1 MLTLENY
8 SLNSGLKYS
17 KPIIHEVF
25 YPITASKY
33 IIIETTDKKEEGISK
48 STIWSQ
54 IAIDLDSVLAKQNS
68 DIKILLL
75 SPQGYGI
82 DETKNIISLNRKS
95 ITFKQ
100 LAYIIK
106 NSLLYC
112 GEKDDSIMLASI
124 FEKKIVQVSSFVSS
138 SKPFWSDSKD
148 YISIDSEDINTPI
161 YPEIITNS
169 ILDKLNLNK
178 LKNHKTI
185 YIGSNYISPI
195 ILESTPDMVC
205 TNVAVNMP
213 LHIRYDFVKSFSEE
227 DIRNTISN
235 LQGRKCA
242 IITNKNIPIESFYP
256 LKDNIIYIVYD
267 VTESLDIDFLKKANF
282 VSSNIKLIFLKKS
295 PLDDPIIEKRKFD
308 LIDTH
313 YILEIID
320 MSNKK
325 VADIDFKSNASYKS
339 KKILLSKNKVFYSK
353 AAMLSGK
360 PIQSASENVYQ
371 KISEISPK
379 YRDDFLKEEID
390 FCYLSLT

>member
-1 MLTLENY
+1 
-8 SLNSGLKYS
+8 
-17 KPIIHEVF
+17 
-25 YPITASKY
+25 
-33 IIIETTDKKEEGISK
+33 
-48 STIWSQ
+48 
-54 IAIDLDSVLAKQNS
+54 
-68 DIKILLL
+68 
-75 SPQGYGI
+75 
-82 DETKNIISLNRKS
+82 
-95 ITFKQ
+95 
-100 LAYIIK
+100 
-106 NSLLYC
+106 
-112 GEKDDSIMLASI
+112 
-124 FEKKIVQVSSFVSS
+124 
-138 SKPFWSDSKD
+138 
-148 YISIDSEDINTPI
+148 
-161 YPEIITNS
+161 
-169 ILDKLNLNK
+169 
-178 LKNHKTI
+178 
-185 YIGSNYISPI
+185 
-195 ILESTPDMVC
+195 MVC